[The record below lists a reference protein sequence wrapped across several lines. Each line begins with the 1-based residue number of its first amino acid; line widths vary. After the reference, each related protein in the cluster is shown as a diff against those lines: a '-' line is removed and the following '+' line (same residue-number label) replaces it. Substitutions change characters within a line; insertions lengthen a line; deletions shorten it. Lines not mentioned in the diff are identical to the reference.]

1 MLPCLSLRN
10 LIQTTDLMIVENK
23 NTRCSCIIRL
33 PKSSRSVKKVVFEI
47 RPPNKAP
54 KKIKIPR

>member
-1 MLPCLSLRN
+1 
-10 LIQTTDLMIVENK
+10 MIVENK

-33 PKSSRSVKKVVFEI
+33 SKSPRSVKKVVFEI

-54 KKIKIPR
+54 KNKNTTIEYSLKLT